1 MHRLKDVV
9 TVWQIEYALPD
20 GVKWAESRRYWKVC
34 TEWAMP
40 REGTAH
46 HLHFSRFKVH
56 SLVQSTGFVWK
67 VHQGVHCNWA
77 FLLFPNCWHFHRLV
91 TAERLTDRTFSAAA
105 KKGKISAGLAL
116 NSRQECNNVRSF
128 SAFFSAQYEDLSAF
142 RSFM

>member
-1 MHRLKDVV
+1 MHCLKDV
-9 TVWQIEYALPD
+9 TAWQFEYALPD

-34 TEWAMP
+34 TEWAVP
-40 REGTAH
+40 REDTAH
-46 HLHFSRFKVH
+46 HLHFSRFSAH

-67 VHQGVHCNWA
+67 VHQGVHHNWA

-91 TAERLTDRTFSAAA
+91 VAERLTDRTFSAAA

-116 NSRQECNNVRSF
+116 NSRQKCNNVWSF
-128 SAFFSAQYEDLSAF
+128 SAAFCAQCEDLSAS